1 MQLTYSLV
9 NFNDNDAK
17 TRNMKTAEKIIVAGI
32 IGTTF
37 MTLYSYW
44 KSKQEKQEYVEPV
57 MINKLI
63 DKSDNLPQVDD
74 NDTHPAGWGLHYL
87 TGIAFVSAY
96 WLIWHKALRKPTT
109 SKILIIGIA
118 SGSIGIAVWKLLFTQ
133 HDNPPHNYRYG
144 YYRQLLIAHIV
155 FSAFALAG
163 YKALG
168 YINNKELN

>member
-1 MQLTYSLV
+1 
-9 NFNDNDAK
+9 
-17 TRNMKTAEKIIVAGI
+17 MKTAEKIIIAGVV
-32 IGTTF
+32 GTTF
-37 MTLYSYW
+37 MTLYSYL

-63 DKSDNLPQVDD
+63 DKSENLPDVKN
-74 NDTHPAGWGLHYL
+74 NDTHPVGWGLHYL

-109 SKILIIGIA
+109 LKIVVTGTA
-118 SGSIGIAVWKLLFTQ
+118 SGLVGIAVWKLLFTQ

-155 FSAFALAG
+155 FSAFALAS
-163 YKALG
+163 YKGLE
-168 YINNKELN
+168 YIDNKDLK